1 MKQFLNYFQ
10 LVLISLFLC
19 SFSACMKEND
29 AEYAAEQAKVN
40 QDNEAQPQLIAAK
53 DNPNQ
58 NNEVA
63 DVTLPSAK
71 ETRNVEEGNNPTEVK
86 FTPSK
91 GQLTS
96 EKQNEKNVATTTA
109 AKSTATAAT
118 AKNANAITEIPLKPT
133 TKDVEKAKALPIEK
147 VVTPKIVRGGTVSP
161 TPTPTSQTRSL
172 PSPDKPSS
180 NAMPTAKGA
189 NPVMDHEEYDFGNV
203 PEGTKVVHVFHLKNT
218 GSEDLYIQDV
228 DAGCNCTT
236 TDYTFEPIAP
246 GSSTPIK
253 VTFDSNTKVGTQLKN
268 VVISTNNGTKKV
280 KLRGTVFPK
289 DRNY

>member
-1 MKQFLNYFQ
+1 MKQLFTYFQ
-10 LVLISLFLC
+10 VLLISLTLC
-19 SFSACMKEND
+19 SFAGCMKDND
-29 AEYAAEQAKVN
+29 AEYAAEEAKAKEN
-40 QDNEAQPQLIAAK
+40 SEAQPQLIAAN
-53 DNPNQ
+53 DNANQ
-58 NNEVA
+58 NNQVAEVE
-63 DVTLPSAK
+63 LPS
-71 ETRNVEEGNNPTEVK
+71 TRNESEKNNPTEVT

-91 GQLTS
+91 EQLAGA
-96 EKQNEKNVATTTA
+96 KQNDKATAVVATSKVA
-109 AKSTATAAT
+109 PSTKPNTL
-118 AKNANAITEIPLKPT
+118 TEIPIKPT
-133 TKDVEKAKALPIEK
+133 VKDAEKIKGLPIEK
-147 VVTPKIVRGGTVSP
+147 IASPKIVRGGTVSP
-161 TPTPTSQTRSL
+161 TPSPTSQTRSL
-172 PSPDKPSS
+172 PSPEKSSS

-189 NPVMDHEEYDFGNV
+189 IPVMDHEEYDFGNV

-236 TDYTFEPIAP
+236 TDYTFEPIGP

-280 KLRGTVFPK
+280 RLRGTVFPK